1 MLNHFTS
8 FIINAL
14 SQPKNVQREKKKMEK
29 VLDKKKWKK
38 RKLKILIRRLNDGT
52 KLGLVCSKCD
62 EALNV
67 TKDFHI

>member
-1 MLNHFTS
+1 
-8 FIINAL
+8 
-14 SQPKNVQREKKKMEK
+14 MEK

-38 RKLKILIRRLNDGT
+38 RKLKILINRLNDGT

-67 TKDFHI
+67 TKDFHIWTKFWNEKFAWKFQVIS